1 MTTEATSETEAGS
14 ATNTE
19 ARCAEMRAERKR
31 LNELADTLPGRLP
44 PQPGQ
49 TLGPGNPELRRIY
62 DRINDLRKELL
73 SLGCDP

>member
-1 MTTEATSETEAGS
+1 MTTEATSPTD
-14 ATNTE
+14 TE

-44 PQPGQ
+44 PEPGQ
-49 TLGPGNPELRRIY
+49 PTGPGNPELRRIY

-73 SLGCDP
+73 SLGCNP

>member
-1 MTTEATSETEAGS
+1 MTTEATTEREAGS
-14 ATNTE
+14 APSTE